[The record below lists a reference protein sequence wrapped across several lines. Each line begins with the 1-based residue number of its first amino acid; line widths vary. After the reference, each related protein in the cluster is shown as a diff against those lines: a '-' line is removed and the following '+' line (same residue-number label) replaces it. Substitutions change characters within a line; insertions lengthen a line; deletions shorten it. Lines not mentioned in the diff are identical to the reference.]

1 MLLKILGF
9 FALLLAIEI
18 IILAVIV
25 RFLGITTAIV
35 IIAATALLGVF
46 VFARIGRVKMNR
58 LRLVLA
64 GSALPEEGILNT
76 VLLFVAGIFLVAPGI
91 IGDIMGILLLVP
103 YSRSRVIST
112 IRKMAE
118 KLISRGQ
125 MGAAR
130 IGDDH
135 RWPR

>member
-18 IILAVIV
+18 IILAVVV

-46 VFARIGRVKMNR
+46 VFARIGRAKMNR

-64 GSALPEEGILNT
+64 GNALPEEGILNT
-76 VLLFVAGIFLVAPGI
+76 VLLFVAGIFLIAPGI
-91 IGDIMGILLLVP
+91 IGDIVGILLLVP
-103 YSRSRVIST
+103 YSRSRVISA

-125 MGAAR
+125 VGAAR